1 MDYTIREMRIDEYPL
16 LDDFLYQAIYQPDKT
31 NLAPKSIINNS
42 ELQVYIKGFGTQKDD
57 HCFCAEVDN
66 KVVGAVWVRNINGY
80 GSIDNVTVEF
90 AISVFD
96 KYQRMG
102 IGTAL
107 MKKMLKYLKKLNYP
121 KASLAVQKGNYAV
134 RMYQKVGFEIVDEN
148 EQEYIMIHRLGNKMT
163 NKDILEIALQ
173 QSAYDC
179 NCETKDFLAEH
190 NIVSISKSNPKAR
203 KYIPFPLECA

>member
-1 MDYTIREMRIDEYPL
+1 MDYIIREMRIDEYPL
-16 LDDFLYQAIYQPDKT
+16 LDDFLYQAIYQPDTT
-31 NLAPKSIINNS
+31 NLAPKSIINKP
-42 ELQVYIKGFGTQKDD
+42 ELQVYIKDFGTQKDD

-96 KYQRMG
+96 KYQRMR

-107 MKKMLKYLKKLNYP
+107 MNRMLEHLKGPNYP
-121 KASLAVQKGNYAV
+121 KASLAVQKENYAV

-148 EQEYIMIHRLGNKMT
+148 KQEYIMIHRLGNE
-163 NKDILEIALQ
+163 ND
-173 QSAYDC
+173 
-179 NCETKDFLAEH
+179 
-190 NIVSISKSNPKAR
+190 
-203 KYIPFPLECA
+203 

>member
-1 MDYTIREMRIDEYPL
+1 M
-16 LDDFLYQAIYQPDKT
+16 YQAIYQPDKT

-121 KASLAVQKGNYAV
+121 KTSLAVQKGNYAV
-134 RMYQKVGFEIVDEN
+134 RMYQKVGFEIACEN
-148 EQEYIMIHRLGNKMT
+148 EQEYIMIHRL
-163 NKDILEIALQ
+163 
-173 QSAYDC
+173 
-179 NCETKDFLAEH
+179 
-190 NIVSISKSNPKAR
+190 SN
-203 KYIPFPLECA
+203 END

>member
-1 MDYTIREMRIDEYPL
+1 MNLTIRKMHPNEYPL
-16 LDDFLYQAIYQPDKT
+16 LKDFLYQAIYQPDKT

-42 ELQVYIKGFGTQKDD
+42 KLQVYIKGFGTQKDD

-66 KVVGAVWVRNINGY
+66 RVVGAVWVRNINGY

-96 KYQRMG
+96 KYQKMG

-107 MKKMLKYLKKLNYP
+107 MNRMLEHLKGLNYP

-134 RMYQKVGFEIVDEN
+134 RMYQKVGFEIACEN
-148 EQEYIMIHRLGNKMT
+148 EQEYIMIHRLSYEN
-163 NKDILEIALQ
+163 D
-173 QSAYDC
+173 
-179 NCETKDFLAEH
+179 
-190 NIVSISKSNPKAR
+190 
-203 KYIPFPLECA
+203 

>member
-80 GSIDNVTVEF
+80 GSIDDVTVEF

-96 KYQRMG
+96 EYQKMG

-107 MKKMLKYLKKLNYP
+107 VNRMLEHLKELNYP

-134 RMYQKVGFEIVDEN
+134 RMYQKVGFEIACEN
-148 EQEYIMIHRLGNKMT
+148 EQEYIMIHRLSYEN
-163 NKDILEIALQ
+163 D
-173 QSAYDC
+173 
-179 NCETKDFLAEH
+179 
-190 NIVSISKSNPKAR
+190 
-203 KYIPFPLECA
+203 